1 MGTRVRP
8 SLKYRALG
16 AVNDFSGDNMKL
28 KNFVAATFASLC
40 GSLAV
45 AEADWV
51 LRGGVIYSMDD
62 SASHYSAMAFTGNR
76 VTWLGESEAV
86 AAHIGPATEV
96 IELNGRTVMPGFID
110 THIHSMDTLPLING
124 VKLSPYDSAEQVL
137 ATIAEHA
144 RTHPYQN
151 PLLGSGFLAPAF
163 GLEGPTAAQLDAIVS
178 DRPALI
184 IDEGGHTG
192 WANTLALAAAGIS
205 RDTPDPVPGAHFFQ
219 RDEEGNP
226 TGWLV
231 EGAAIDPVSEALGVV
246 SEEALALAAPD
257 FFKDMSAVGLTAAF
271 DAGMI
276 DTGELGRRLALSM
289 VEAGALPVRMVAS
302 LYVNQPEQLT
312 DALETLE
319 GLNARYHHELFTVS
333 TLKLS
338 IDGTVE
344 AKTAVMLEPYSQP
357 EGHEAKPLLPN
368 PVMFD
373 AVAAAHEA
381 DVDLHLHAIGD
392 GAVRSALD
400 AIERARRRYP
410 GSDTRTTICHIE
422 IVHADDVSRFAELGA
437 VAQTTPTWF
446 YYDDL
451 ALRYLG
457 IGRFNQMYPLAS
469 ILRHGG
475 KDTLGSDYPVS
486 WIGKDALNPMFNIE
500 MAVTRQQAGNPEV
513 PVQARV
519 SERLSVDQAIRA
531 HTSDAAWQLRLEDKI
546 GTLEVGKL
554 ADIVVL
560 DRDPYATDPYEIHT
574 IKVDHTF
581 SDGRLV
587 FTRPTR

>member
-1 MGTRVRP
+1 MSILNRAMVVIW
-8 SLKYRALG
+8 SL
-16 AVNDFSGDNMKL
+16 FSI
-28 KNFVAATFASLC
+28 T
-40 GSLAV
+40 AV

-51 LRGGVIYSMDD
+51 LRGGTVYSMDET
-62 SASHYSAMAFTGNR
+62 ATHYSAVAFSGNR
-76 VTWLGESEAV
+76 LVWLGETEA
-86 AAHIGPATEV
+86 ADTLIGPDTQI
-96 IELNGRTVMPGFID
+96 IELAGRTVLPGFID
-110 THIHSMDTLPLING
+110 THIHSMDTLPLVNG

-137 ATIAEHA
+137 ENIAEHA

-163 GLEGPTAAQLDAIVS
+163 GVGGPTAAQLDAIVP
-178 DRPALI
+178 DRPALM

-192 WANTLALAAAGIS
+192 WANTLALEAAGIS

-231 EGAAIDPVSEALGVV
+231 EGAAIDPVTEALGVI
-246 SEEALALAAPD
+246 SEDALALAAPD

-276 DTGELGRRLALSM
+276 DTRELGRRLALKM
-289 VEAGALPVRMVAS
+289 VEAGEFPVRMVAS

-312 DALETLE
+312 DALTTLQA
-319 GLNARYHHELFTVS
+319 LNARYNHPLFNVS

-338 IDGTVE
+338 LDGTVE
-344 AKTAVMLEPYSQP
+344 AKTAVMLEPYIQP

-373 AVAAAHEA
+373 AVAAAHA
-381 DVDLHLHAIGD
+381 ANVDLHLHAIGD

-400 AIERARRRYP
+400 AIERAKSLHP
-410 GSDTRTTICHIE
+410 DSDTRTTICHIE

-457 IGRFNQMYPLAS
+457 VGRFNQMYPLAS

-475 KDTLGSDYPVS
+475 KVTLGSDYPVS

-531 HTSDAAWQLRLEDKI
+531 HTSDAAWQLRLEDQI

-554 ADIVVL
+554 ADIVIL
-560 DRDPYATDPYEIHT
+560 DRDPYTADPYAIHT
-574 IKVDHTF
+574 IQVDYTF

-587 FTRPTR
+587 FSRPET

>member
-1 MGTRVRP
+1 MSTFKRAMVVIW
-8 SLKYRALG
+8 SL
-16 AVNDFSGDNMKL
+16 FS
-28 KNFVAATFASLC
+28 AA
-40 GSLAV
+40 AV

-51 LRGGVIYSMDD
+51 LRGGTVYSMDET
-62 SASHYSAMAFTGNR
+62 ATHYSAVAFSGNR
-76 VTWLGESEAV
+76 LVWLGETEA
-86 AAHIGPATEV
+86 ADTLIGPDTQV
-96 IELNGRTVMPGFID
+96 IELAGRTVLPGFID
-110 THIHSMDTLPLING
+110 THIHSMDTLPLVNG

-137 ATIAEHA
+137 EDIAEHA

-163 GLEGPTAAQLDAIVS
+163 GVGGPTAAQLDAIVP

-192 WANTLALAAAGIS
+192 WANTLALEAAGIS

-219 RDEEGNP
+219 RDGEGNP

-231 EGAAIDPVSEALGVV
+231 EGAAIDPVTEALGVI

-276 DTGELGRRLALSM
+276 DTRELGRRLALKM
-289 VEAGALPVRMVAS
+289 VEAGEFPVRMVAS

-312 DALETLE
+312 DALTTLQA
-319 GLNARYHHELFTVS
+319 LNARYNHPLFNVS

-338 IDGTVE
+338 LDGTVE
-344 AKTAVMLEPYSQP
+344 AKTAVMLEPYIQP

-373 AVAAAHEA
+373 AVAAAHA
-381 DVDLHLHAIGD
+381 ANVDLHLHAIGD

-400 AIERARRRYP
+400 AIERAKSLHP
-410 GSDTRTTICHIE
+410 DSDTRTTICHIE

-457 IGRFNQMYPLAS
+457 VGRFNQMYPLAS

-475 KDTLGSDYPVS
+475 KVTLGSDYPVS

-531 HTSDAAWQLRLEDKI
+531 HTSDAAWQLRLEDQI

-560 DRDPYATDPYEIHT
+560 DRDPYTADPYAIHT
-574 IKVDHTF
+574 IKVDYTF

-587 FTRPTR
+587 YRR

>member
-1 MGTRVRP
+1 MSTFNRAMVVIW
-8 SLKYRALG
+8 SL
-16 AVNDFSGDNMKL
+16 FS
-28 KNFVAATFASLC
+28 AA
-40 GSLAV
+40 AV

-51 LRGGVIYSMDD
+51 LRGGTVYSMDET
-62 SASHYSAMAFTGNR
+62 ATHYSAVAFSGNR
-76 VTWLGESEAV
+76 LVWLGETEA
-86 AAHIGPATEV
+86 ADTLIGPDTQV
-96 IELNGRTVMPGFID
+96 IELAGRTVLPGFID
-110 THIHSMDTLPLING
+110 THIHSMDTLPLVNG

-137 ATIAEHA
+137 EDIAEHA

-163 GLEGPTAAQLDAIVS
+163 GVGGPTAAQLDAIVP

-192 WANTLALAAAGIS
+192 WANTLALEAAGIS

-219 RDEEGNP
+219 RDGEGNP

-231 EGAAIDPVSEALGVV
+231 EGAAIDPVTEALGVI

-276 DTGELGRRLALSM
+276 DTRELGRRLALKM
-289 VEAGALPVRMVAS
+289 VEAGEFPVRMVAS

-312 DALETLE
+312 DALATLE
-319 GLNARYHHELFTVS
+319 VLNARYHHPMFNVS

-338 IDGTVE
+338 LDGTVE
-344 AKTAVMLEPYSQP
+344 AKTAVMLEPYIQP

-373 AVAAAHEA
+373 AVAAAHA
-381 DVDLHLHAIGD
+381 ANVDLHLHAIGD

-400 AIERARRRYP
+400 AIERAKGLHP
-410 GSDTRTTICHIE
+410 DSDTRTTICHIE

-457 IGRFNQMYPLAS
+457 VGRFNQMYPLAS

-475 KDTLGSDYPVS
+475 KVTLGSDYPVS

-519 SERLSVDQAIRA
+519 SERLSVDQAFRA
-531 HTSDAAWQLRLEDKI
+531 HTSDAAWQLRLEDQI

-560 DRDPYATDPYEIHT
+560 DRDPYTADPYAIHT
-574 IKVDHTF
+574 IKVDYTF

-587 FTRPTR
+587 YRR

>member
-1 MGTRVRP
+1 MRTR
-8 SLKYRALG
+8 YRLVGFFWALW
-16 AVNDFSGDNMKL
+16 ATL
-28 KNFVAATFASLC
+28 AAAD
-40 GSLAV
+40 
-45 AEADWV
+45 ADWV
-51 LRGGVIYSMDD
+51 LRGGTVYSMDD
-62 SASHYSAMAFTGNR
+62 TASHYSAIAIKGNR
-76 VTWLGESEAV
+76 IVWLGDSH
-86 AAHIGPATEV
+86 AAATRVGPATQI
-96 IELNGRTVMPGFID
+96 IELDGRTVLPGFID

-124 VKLSPYDSAEQVL
+124 VKLSPYQSAEQVL
-137 ATIAEHA
+137 AAISDHA
-144 RTHPYQN
+144 RKHPYQN

-163 GLEGPTAAQLDAIVS
+163 GVSGPTAAQLDAVVS

-184 IDEGGHTG
+184 VDEGGHTG
-192 WANTLALAAAGIS
+192 WANTLALQAAGIS
-205 RDTPDPVPGAHFFQ
+205 RDTPDPFPGAHFFQ
-219 RDEEGNP
+219 RDAEGNP

-231 EGAAIDPVSEALGVV
+231 EGAAIDPVSAALGVV
-246 SEEALALAAPD
+246 SEEAIALAAPD
-257 FFKDMSAVGLTAAF
+257 FFREMSAVGLTAAF

-276 DTGELGRRLALSM
+276 DTGELGRRLALQM
-289 VEAGALPVRMVAS
+289 VEAGEFPVRMVAS

-312 DALETLE
+312 DALAILAE
-319 GLNARYHHELFTVS
+319 LNERYDHELFTVS

-338 IDGTVE
+338 LDGTVE
-344 AKTAVMLEPYSQP
+344 AKTAVMLDPYLLP

-373 AVAAAHEA
+373 AVAAAHA
-381 DVDLHLHAIGD
+381 VDVDLHLHAIGD

-400 AIERARRRYP
+400 AIERAKRLHP
-410 GSDTRTTICHIE
+410 HSDTRTTICHIE
-422 IVHADDVSRFAELGA
+422 IVSAADVSRFAELGA

-457 IGRFNQMYPLAS
+457 TDRFNQMYPLAS

-475 KDTLGSDYPVS
+475 KVTLGSDYPVS

-546 GTLEVGKL
+546 GTLEEGKL
-554 ADIVVL
+554 ADLVVL
-560 DRDPYATDPYEIHT
+560 DRDPYASDVYQIHT
-574 IKVDHTF
+574 IAVEHTF

-587 FTRPTR
+587 HSR

>member
-1 MGTRVRP
+1 MSTFNRAMVVIW
-8 SLKYRALG
+8 SL
-16 AVNDFSGDNMKL
+16 FS
-28 KNFVAATFASLC
+28 AA
-40 GSLAV
+40 AV

-51 LRGGVIYSMDD
+51 LRGGTVYSMDET
-62 SASHYSAMAFTGNR
+62 ATHYSAVAFSGNR
-76 VTWLGESEAV
+76 LVWLGETEA
-86 AAHIGPATEV
+86 ADTLIGPDTQV
-96 IELNGRTVMPGFID
+96 IELAGRTVLPGFID
-110 THIHSMDTLPLING
+110 THIHSMDTLPLVNG

-137 ATIAEHA
+137 EDIAEHA

-163 GLEGPTAAQLDAIVS
+163 GVGGPTAAQLDAIVS

-192 WANTLALAAAGIS
+192 WANTLALEAAGIS

-219 RDEEGNP
+219 RDGEGNP

-231 EGAAIDPVSEALGVV
+231 EGAAIDPVTEALGVI

-276 DTGELGRRLALSM
+276 DTRELGRRLALKM
-289 VEAGALPVRMVAS
+289 VEAGEFPVRMVAS

-312 DALETLE
+312 DALATLE
-319 GLNARYHHELFTVS
+319 ALNARYHHPLFNVS

-338 IDGTVE
+338 LDGTVE
-344 AKTAVMLEPYSQP
+344 AKTAVMLEPYIQP

-373 AVAAAHEA
+373 AVAAAHA
-381 DVDLHLHAIGD
+381 ANVDLHLHAIGD

-400 AIERARRRYP
+400 AIERAKGLHP
-410 GSDTRTTICHIE
+410 DSDTRTTICHIE
-422 IVHADDVSRFAELGA
+422 IVHADDVVRFAELGA

-457 IGRFNQMYPLAS
+457 VGRFNQMYPLAS

-475 KDTLGSDYPVS
+475 KVTLGSDYPVS

-531 HTSDAAWQLRLEDKI
+531 HTSDAAWQLRLEDQI
-546 GTLEVGKL
+546 GTLEVGKF

-560 DRDPYATDPYEIHT
+560 DRDPYTADPYAIHT
-574 IKVDHTF
+574 IKVDYTF

-587 FTRPTR
+587 YRR

>member
-1 MGTRVRP
+1 M
-8 SLKYRALG
+8 SIFNRAM
-16 AVNDFSGDNMKL
+16 V
-28 KNFVAATFASLC
+28 VIWSLC
-40 GSLAV
+40 SATAV

-51 LRGGVIYSMDD
+51 LRGGTVYSMDET
-62 SASHYSAMAFTGNR
+62 ATHYSAVAFSGNR
-76 VTWLGESEAV
+76 LVWLGETEA
-86 AAHIGPATEV
+86 ADTLIGPDTQI
-96 IELNGRTVMPGFID
+96 IELAGRTVLPGFID
-110 THIHSMDTLPLING
+110 THIHSMDTLPLVNG

-137 ATIAEHA
+137 EDIAEHA

-163 GLEGPTAAQLDAIVS
+163 GVGGPTAAQLDAIVP

-184 IDEGGHTG
+184 IDEGGHTA
-192 WANTLALAAAGIS
+192 WANTLALEAAGIS

-219 RDEEGNP
+219 RDGEGNP

-231 EGAAIDPVSEALGVV
+231 EGAAIDPVTEALGVI
-246 SEEALALAAPD
+246 SEDALALAAPD

-276 DTGELGRRLALSM
+276 DTRELGRRLALKM
-289 VEAGALPVRMVAS
+289 VEAGQFPVRMVAS

-312 DALETLE
+312 DALTTLQA
-319 GLNARYHHELFTVS
+319 LNARYNHPLFNVS

-338 IDGTVE
+338 LDGTVE
-344 AKTAVMLEPYSQP
+344 AKTAVMLEPYILP

-373 AVAAAHEA
+373 AVAAAHA
-381 DVDLHLHAIGD
+381 ANVDLHLHAIGD

-400 AIERARRRYP
+400 AIERAKGLHP
-410 GSDTRTTICHIE
+410 ESDTRTTICHIE
-422 IVHADDVSRFAELGA
+422 IVHADDVSRFAELGV

-457 IGRFNQMYPLAS
+457 VGRFNQMYPLAS

-475 KDTLGSDYPVS
+475 KVTLGSDYPVS

-531 HTSDAAWQLRLEDKI
+531 HTSDAAWQLRLEDQI

-560 DRDPYATDPYEIHT
+560 DRDPYTADPYAIHT
-574 IKVDHTF
+574 IQVDYTF

-587 FTRPTR
+587 YRR

>member
-1 MGTRVRP
+1 M
-8 SLKYRALG
+8 SIFNRAM
-16 AVNDFSGDNMKL
+16 V
-28 KNFVAATFASLC
+28 VIWSLC
-40 GSLAV
+40 SATAV

-51 LRGGVIYSMDD
+51 LRGGTVYSMDET
-62 SASHYSAMAFTGNR
+62 ATHYSAVAFSGNR
-76 VTWLGESEAV
+76 LVWLGETEA
-86 AAHIGPATEV
+86 ADTLIGPDTQV
-96 IELNGRTVMPGFID
+96 IELAGRTVLPGFID
-110 THIHSMDTLPLING
+110 THIHSMDTLPLVNA

-137 ATIAEHA
+137 EDIAEHA

-163 GLEGPTAAQLDAIVS
+163 GVGGPTAAQLDAIVP

-184 IDEGGHTG
+184 IDEGGHTA
-192 WANTLALAAAGIS
+192 WANTLALEAAGIS

-219 RDEEGNP
+219 RDGEGNP

-231 EGAAIDPVSEALGVV
+231 EGAAIDPVTEALGVI
-246 SEEALALAAPD
+246 SEDALALAAPD

-276 DTGELGRRLALSM
+276 DTRELGRRLALKM
-289 VEAGALPVRMVAS
+289 VEAGEFPVRMVAS

-312 DALETLE
+312 DALTTLQA
-319 GLNARYHHELFTVS
+319 LNARYNHPLFNVS

-338 IDGTVE
+338 LDGTVE
-344 AKTAVMLEPYSQP
+344 AKTAVMLEPYILP

-373 AVAAAHEA
+373 AVAAAHA
-381 DVDLHLHAIGD
+381 ANVDLHLHAIGD

-400 AIERARRRYP
+400 AIERAKGLHP
-410 GSDTRTTICHIE
+410 ESDTRTTICHIE
-422 IVHADDVSRFAELGA
+422 IVHADDVSRFAELGV

-457 IGRFNQMYPLAS
+457 VGRFNQMYPLAS

-475 KDTLGSDYPVS
+475 KVTLGSDYPVS

-531 HTSDAAWQLRLEDKI
+531 HTSDAAWQLRLEDQI

-560 DRDPYATDPYEIHT
+560 DRDPYTADPYAIHT
-574 IKVDHTF
+574 IQVDYTF

-587 FTRPTR
+587 YRR

>member
-1 MGTRVRP
+1 M
-8 SLKYRALG
+8 L
-16 AVNDFSGDNMKL
+16 
-28 KNFVAATFASLC
+28 
-40 GSLAV
+40 
-45 AEADWV
+45 
-51 LRGGVIYSMDD
+51 
-62 SASHYSAMAFTGNR
+62 
-76 VTWLGESEAV
+76 
-86 AAHIGPATEV
+86 
-96 IELNGRTVMPGFID
+96 PGFID
-110 THIHSMDTLPLING
+110 THIHSMDTLPLVNG

-137 ATIAEHA
+137 EDIAEHA

-163 GLEGPTAAQLDAIVS
+163 GVGGPTAAQLDAIVP

-192 WANTLALAAAGIS
+192 WANTLALEAAGIS
-205 RDTPDPVPGAHFFQ
+205 RDTADPVPGAHFFQ
-219 RDEEGNP
+219 RDGEGNP

-231 EGAAIDPVSEALGVV
+231 EGAAIDPVTEALGVT
-246 SEEALALAAPD
+246 SEDALALAAPD

-276 DTGELGRRLALSM
+276 DTRELGRRLALRM
-289 VEAGALPVRMVAS
+289 VEAGEFPVRMVAS

-312 DALETLE
+312 DALATLE
-319 GLNARYHHELFTVS
+319 ALNARYNHPLFNVS

-338 IDGTVE
+338 LDGTVE
-344 AKTAVMLEPYSQP
+344 AKTAVMLEPYIQP

-373 AVAAAHEA
+373 AVAAAHA
-381 DVDLHLHAIGD
+381 ANVDLHLHAIGD

-400 AIERARRRYP
+400 AIERAKGLHP
-410 GSDTRTTICHIE
+410 ESDTRTTICHIE

-457 IGRFNQMYPLAS
+457 VGRFNQMYPLAS

-475 KDTLGSDYPVS
+475 KVTLGSDYPVS

-531 HTSDAAWQLRLEDKI
+531 HTSDAAWQLRLEDQI

-560 DRDPYATDPYEIHT
+560 DRDPYTADPYAIHK
-574 IKVDHTF
+574 IKVDYTF

-587 FTRPTR
+587 YRR

>member
-1 MGTRVRP
+1 MKTSNWV
-8 SLKYRALG
+8 
-16 AVNDFSGDNMKL
+16 AVIF
-28 KNFVAATFASLC
+28 AAFC
-40 GSLAV
+40 GNTLA
-45 AEADWV
+45 AQADWV

-62 SASHYSAMAFTGNR
+62 TASHYSAMAFTGNR
-76 VTWLGESEAV
+76 LTWLGENEAA
-86 AAHIGPATEV
+86 AAHIGPETQI
-96 IELNGRTVMPGFID
+96 IELNGRTVLPGFID

-137 ATIAEHA
+137 ENIAEHA

-151 PLLGSGFLAPAF
+151 PVLGSGFLAPAF
-163 GLEGPTAAQLDAIVS
+163 GVGGPTAAQLDAIVP

-192 WANTLALAAAGIS
+192 WANSLALAAAGIT

-246 SEEALALAAPD
+246 SEEAIALAAPD

-276 DTGELGRRLALSM
+276 DTGELGRRLALKM
-289 VEAGALPVRMVAS
+289 VEAGEFPVRMVAS

-312 DALETLE
+312 NALATLE
-319 GLNARYHHELFTVS
+319 QLNERYHHDLFNVS

-344 AKTAVMLEPYSQP
+344 AKTAVMLEPYIQP
-357 EGHEAKPLLPN
+357 EGHEAAPLLPN

-373 AVAAAHEA
+373 AVAAAHAA

-400 AIERARRRYP
+400 AIERAKGLHP
-410 GSDTRTTICHIE
+410 DSDTRTTICHIE

-457 IGRFNQMYPLAS
+457 VGRFNQMYPLAS

-475 KDTLGSDYPVS
+475 KVTLGSDYPVS

-513 PVQARV
+513 PVQARI

-531 HTSDAAWQLRLEDKI
+531 HTSDAAWQLRLEDEI

-560 DRDPYATDPYEIHT
+560 DRDPYTSDPYAIHT
-574 IKVDHTF
+574 IQVDYTF

-587 FTRPTR
+587 HTRQ